1 MVDREKISSYE
12 AHGPP
17 EVSGKPK
24 QKLYICIYVP
34 VGTYI
39 CMHVCVSVYFIN
51 ICCITII
58 IVR

>member
-1 MVDREKISSYE
+1 MVDREKFSSYE

-24 QKLYICIYVP
+24 QKLYIRIYVP
-34 VGTYI
+34 LSTYI
-39 CMHVCVSVYFIN
+39 CMHMCVSVYFIN
-51 ICCITII
+51 ICHIII